1 MSMDLLLYALQSYAA
16 LVLLWALYIMAMG
29 LQPHLKTM
37 HPIAKVHGYTLFLVA
52 VVFDVVVNWTVASA
66 LFLDRPQELMLT
78 RRLKRYHGPA
88 YAGSWRAYLAE
99 WICEHLLD
107 QFDPRGKHC

>member
-1 MSMDLLLYALQSYAA
+1 MIEAVMLGVQAYAA

-37 HPIAKVHGYTLFLVA
+37 HPIAKVHGCALFLLA
-52 VVFDVVVNWTVASA
+52 AVFDVVVNWTVASA
-66 LFLDRPQELMLT
+66 LFLQLPQELMLT
-78 RRLKRYHGPA
+78 ARLKRYHAPA